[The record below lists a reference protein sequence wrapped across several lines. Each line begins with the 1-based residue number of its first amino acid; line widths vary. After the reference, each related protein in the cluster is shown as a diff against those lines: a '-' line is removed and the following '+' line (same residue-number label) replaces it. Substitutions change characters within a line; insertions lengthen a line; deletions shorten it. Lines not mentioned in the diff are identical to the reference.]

1 MRIPNLFEDLKKW
14 FCCYPIYKAIALIL
28 AIVIYLY
35 VNAEFK

>member
-1 MRIPNLFEDLKKW
+1 MKFPNLIDDLKRW
-14 FCCYPIYKAIALIL
+14 FSCYPIYKFIALIL